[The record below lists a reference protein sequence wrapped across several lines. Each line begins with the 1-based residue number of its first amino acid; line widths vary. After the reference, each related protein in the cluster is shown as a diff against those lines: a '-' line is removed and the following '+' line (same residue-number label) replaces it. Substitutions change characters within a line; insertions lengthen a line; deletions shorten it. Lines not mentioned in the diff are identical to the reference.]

1 MPMSDNNLPKHIA
14 IIMDGNGRWAQRRG
28 FSRIRGHV
36 KGVDSVREITT
47 ECAKKHLEQLTLYA
61 FSKENWSRPRY
72 EVEILMRLLKRYL
85 IRERPTILDNNIRF
99 TVIGQIEGL
108 PKDIQKEIAI
118 NIEESKSNKGMIL
131 CLALNYGGRTE
142 IVDAARGIAADTL
155 EGKVS
160 LEDIDEDVFK
170 RHMYTSDMSDPD
182 LLIRTGGDMRVSNF
196 LLWEISYAELWVTP
210 VCWPDFRK
218 ENLEEAIRDYS
229 KRERR
234 YGGLIE

>member
-1 MPMSDNNLPKHIA
+1 MINNNLPKHIA
-14 IIMDGNGRWAQRRG
+14 IIMDGNGRWAKRRG
-28 FSRIRGHV
+28 LSRIRGHV
-36 KGVDSVREITT
+36 RGVDSIREITT
-47 ECAKKHLEQLTLYA
+47 ACAKRHVEQLTLYA

-99 TVIGQIEGL
+99 TAIGQIEGL
-108 PKDIQKEIAI
+108 PKDVQKEIAI
-118 NIEESKSNKGMIL
+118 NKEESKSNTGMVL
-131 CLALNYGGRTE
+131 CLALNYGGRAE
-142 IVDAARGIAADTL
+142 IVDAARGIVADAL
-155 EGKVS
+155 DGKVS
-160 LEDIDEDVFK
+160 LSDIDEEVFK
-170 RHMYTSDMSDPD
+170 RHMYTSNMSDPD

-229 KRERR
+229 ARERR

>member
-1 MPMSDNNLPKHIA
+1 MINNNLPKHIA
-14 IIMDGNGRWAQRRG
+14 IIMDGNGRWAKRRG
-28 FSRIRGHV
+28 LSRIRGHV
-36 KGVDSVREITT
+36 RGVDSIREITT
-47 ECAKKHLEQLTLYA
+47 ACAKRHIEQLTLYA

-99 TVIGQIEGL
+99 TAIGQIEGL
-108 PKDIQKEIAI
+108 PKDVQKEIAI
-118 NIEESKSNKGMIL
+118 NKEESKSNTGMVL
-131 CLALNYGGRTE
+131 CLALNYGGRAE
-142 IVDAARGIAADTL
+142 IVDAARGIVADAL
-155 EGKVS
+155 DGKVS
-160 LEDIDEDVFK
+160 LSDIDEEVFK
-170 RHMYTSDMSDPD
+170 RHMYTSNMSDPD

-229 KRERR
+229 ARERR

>member
-1 MPMSDNNLPKHIA
+1 
-14 IIMDGNGRWAQRRG
+14 MDGNGRWAKRRG
-28 FSRIRGHV
+28 LSRIRGHV
-36 KGVDSVREITT
+36 RGVDSIREITT
-47 ECAKKHLEQLTLYA
+47 ACAKRHIEQLTLYA

-99 TVIGQIEGL
+99 TAIGQIEGL
-108 PKDIQKEIAI
+108 PKDVQKEIAI
-118 NIEESKSNKGMIL
+118 NKEESKSNTGMVL
-131 CLALNYGGRTE
+131 CLALNYGGRAE
-142 IVDAARGIAADTL
+142 IVDAARGIVADAL
-155 EGKVS
+155 DGKVS
-160 LEDIDEDVFK
+160 LSDIDEEVFK
-170 RHMYTSDMSDPD
+170 RHMYTSNMSDPD

-229 KRERR
+229 ARERR

>member
-1 MPMSDNNLPKHIA
+1 MINNNLPKHIA
-14 IIMDGNGRWAQRRG
+14 IIMDGNGRWAKRRG
-28 FSRIRGHV
+28 LSRIRGHV
-36 KGVDSVREITT
+36 RGVDSIREITT
-47 ECAKKHLEQLTLYA
+47 ACAKRHIEQLTLYA

-99 TVIGQIEGL
+99 TAIGQIEGL
-108 PKDIQKEIAI
+108 PKDVQKEITI
-118 NIEESKSNKGMIL
+118 NKEESKSNTGMVL
-131 CLALNYGGRTE
+131 CLALNYGGRAE
-142 IVDAARGIAADTL
+142 IVDAARGIVADAL
-155 EGKVS
+155 DGKVS
-160 LEDIDEDVFK
+160 LGDIDEEVFK
-170 RHMYTSDMSDPD
+170 RHMYTSNMSDPD

-229 KRERR
+229 ARERR